1 MKDIKV
7 LFGREL
13 IISGLMGLVSG
24 IPLML
29 TGSLLQAYMKEE
41 GISLGAIGMT
51 SLLGL
56 PYTLKFL
63 WAPFLDRFSL
73 FSLGRR
79 RGWLFLSQCFL
90 IFSIVMLGSFRP
102 SCTPFLVYFWAVL
115 VSFFSATQDI
125 VIDAYRRETLQEKD
139 LGLGSAYYIYGYR
152 LGMLISGAGGL
163 LLSDHLAFKWVYWL
177 MAAAIL
183 PFLFLTLIVKE
194 PEISLGSVSLKE
206 AVLLPFKDLLKRKGI
221 WFIATFIVL
230 YKIGDNMAG
239 NMTLPYLLEL
249 GFTRTQIGVAA
260 KLVGFW
266 ATLVGTFLGGLLL
279 LKWSYKFSLFACGMF
294 QSISTFFFVILMLVG
309 PNPLFLSLVIGFENI
324 TSGMGTA
331 ALAAFM
337 AKVTNKAFTGTQ
349 YALFSSLMGVPR
361 VVTPSVS
368 GYLADFMGW
377 WNFFMFCTLLAIPG
391 LVLLFNKKMKED
403 LK

>member
-1 MKDIKV
+1 MRV
-7 LFGREL
+7 LFRREL
-13 IISGLMGLVSG
+13 IISGIMGLSSG

-63 WAPFLDRFSL
+63 WAPFLDRFSP
-73 FSLGRR
+73 FPLGRR
-79 RGWLFLSQCFL
+79 RSWLFLSQCALF
-90 IFSIVMLGSFRP
+90 FSIGMLGCLRP
-102 SCTPFLVYFWAVL
+102 SQSLLLVCICAIS

-125 VIDAYRRETLQEKD
+125 VIDAYRRETLGEKD

-163 LLSDHLAFKWVYWL
+163 LLSDHMAFRWVYWL
-177 MAAAIL
+177 MAGTML
-183 PFLFLTLIVKE
+183 PFLCFSLIVKE
-194 PEISLGSVSLKE
+194 PEVSLGPVSLKDCI
-206 AVLLPFKDLLKRKGI
+206 LLPFRDLLRRRGI
-221 WFIATFIVL
+221 WSISAFIVL

-239 NMTLPYLLEL
+239 NMTVPYLLEL
-249 GFTRTQIGVAA
+249 GFTRTHIGLAA

-266 ATLVGTFLGGLLL
+266 ATLMGTFLGGLML
-279 LKWSYKFSLFACGMF
+279 LKWSYKFTLLVCGIL
-294 QSISTFFFVILMLVG
+294 QAVSTFFFVILIPLG
-309 PNPLFLSLVIGFENI
+309 PNTFWLSSVIGFENI

-368 GYLADFMGW
+368 GYLAGFMGW
-377 WNFFMFCTLLAIPG
+377 WNFFVFCTILAIPG
-391 LVLLFNKKMKED
+391 LILLLSKRLEKE
-403 LK
+403 LG